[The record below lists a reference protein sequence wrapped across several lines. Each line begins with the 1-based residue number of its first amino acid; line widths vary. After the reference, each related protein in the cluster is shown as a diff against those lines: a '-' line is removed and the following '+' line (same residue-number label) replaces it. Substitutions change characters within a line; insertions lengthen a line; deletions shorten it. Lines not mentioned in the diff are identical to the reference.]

1 MLPLL
6 TLVLAVSIAPDAVRA
21 AGPLPT
27 ATLPPASDAADS
39 RALRW
44 MRAMQRGR
52 IDRRELAPAMA
63 EAVPQPIV
71 DLVAAEY
78 GPMGAPTGFSL
89 VRRERVPGGI
99 ASVYRVT
106 FLAKDATWIFAVD
119 PAGRI
124 IGLHF
129 YPPEAVPTPPPAPP
143 NGTPG
148 R

>member
-1 MLPLL
+1 
-6 TLVLAVSIAPDAVRA
+6 
-21 AGPLPT
+21 
-27 ATLPPASDAADS
+27 
-39 RALRW
+39 
-44 MRAMQRGR
+44 MQRGD

-89 VRRERVPGGI
+89 VRQQRVAGGT
-99 ASVYRVT
+99 ARVYRVT
-106 FLAKDATWIFAVD
+106 FLAEDATWIFAVD

-129 YPPEAVPTPPPAPP
+129 YPPEPPP
-143 NGTPG
+143 TSSPG
-148 R
+148 VS